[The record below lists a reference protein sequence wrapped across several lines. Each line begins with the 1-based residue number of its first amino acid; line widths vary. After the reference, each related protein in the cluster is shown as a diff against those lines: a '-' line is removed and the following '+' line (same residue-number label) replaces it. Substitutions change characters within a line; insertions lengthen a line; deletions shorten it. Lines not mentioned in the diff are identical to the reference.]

1 MTKGRFITRLTPA
14 TCEEIQ
20 TRMLEV
26 CQKIAEDHGLV
37 IEGAGWRGTG
47 TGFSFEPVFRVSI
60 PASDGTAFNL
70 EKAGSSFWQSNSD
83 WPLRTSDASSAPE
96 ANGSGSPASIQ
107 SGHATRSPQSEF
119 PTAEDSNMPPKMSPC
134 SCKPRRASLDVLRL
148 FRELAKIAASGRLG
162 QLGQNRSLGPIRPR
176 SWTTPWGDSR

>member
-1 MTKGRFITRLTPA
+1 MTKGRVITPLTPA

-26 CQKIAEDHGLV
+26 CRKIAEDHGLV
-37 IEGAGWRGTG
+37 IERAGWRGTG

-70 EKAGSSFWQSNSD
+70 EKDRFEFLAEQFGLA
-83 WPLRTSDASSAPE
+83 LRTSDASSAPE

-119 PTAEDSNMPPKMSPC
+119 PTAEDSNLPPKTSPC
-134 SCKPRRASLDVLRL
+134 SCKPRRASREVLRL
-148 FRELAKIAASGRLG
+148 FRKLARIAASGRLG
-162 QLGQNRSLGPIRPR
+162 LFRARRSPE
-176 SWTTPWGDSR
+176 SAC